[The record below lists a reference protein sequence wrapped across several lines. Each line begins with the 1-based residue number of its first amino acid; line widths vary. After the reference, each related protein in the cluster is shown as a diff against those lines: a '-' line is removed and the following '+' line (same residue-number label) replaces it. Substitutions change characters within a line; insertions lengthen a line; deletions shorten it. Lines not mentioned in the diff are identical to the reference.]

1 MLNISNLDI
10 FIIGLF
16 QSLALIPGTSRAAII
31 ILGALLIGY
40 TKKDSIIIAL
50 VLSFPVILIAMIFE
64 LYQIEIISTNF
75 QIFLNSI
82 LAIIISF
89 LTSFYVIKFFINFIN
104 TIGFYPFM
112 IYRIVL
118 GLFLLFTLS

>member
-1 MLNISNLDI
+1 MALPVSLLLVFFYLSNTLKRAQKELLNISNLDI

-64 LYQIEIISTNF
+64 LYSNRNYQ
-75 QIFLNSI
+75 QIF
-82 LAIIISF
+82 
-89 LTSFYVIKFFINFIN
+89 KFFK
-104 TIGFYPFM
+104 FY
-112 IYRIVL
+112 I
-118 GLFLLFTLS
+118 